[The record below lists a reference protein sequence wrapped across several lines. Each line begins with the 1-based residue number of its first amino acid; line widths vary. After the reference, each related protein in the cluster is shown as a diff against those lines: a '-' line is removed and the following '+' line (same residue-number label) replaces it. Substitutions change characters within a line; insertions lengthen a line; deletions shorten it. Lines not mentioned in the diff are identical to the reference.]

1 MHHLDSI
8 CERPPVTQETE
19 KPTSKLPNRSTTAIQ
34 QVLSDIEFFITVA
47 HWNLKQRRKEG
58 TKVYVS
64 RRKRGRE
71 RLRQEEAL
79 RWGFDDDPLLDH
91 HLRQRR
97 PTVPHRADVRQVRAP
112 LLRRHPGGVDGLY
125 DVLPSGALGQLPLR
139 ARHHHLAWSSPA
151 GRAPPGGGLVA
162 ARAVRARRS
171 HPRAGRG
178 VGASHRRKPHLL
190 AFGLA
195 AGGGGTA
202 VLCG

>member
-8 CERPPVTQETE
+8 YERSPVMQETE

-58 TKVYVS
+58 TKLYVS

-71 RLRQEEAL
+71 EEAL

-112 LLRRHPGGVDGLY
+112 LLRRYPGGVDGLY
-125 DVLPSGALGQLPLR
+125 DVLPGGALGQLPLR
-139 ARHHHLAWSSPA
+139 ARHHHLAGRSPA
-151 GRAPPGGGLVA
+151 GLAPPGGGLVA
-162 ARAVRARRS
+162 ALSAARS
-171 HPRAGRG
+171 
-178 VGASHRRKPHLL
+178 
-190 AFGLA
+190 
-195 AGGGGTA
+195 
-202 VLCG
+202 